1 MIGGL
6 PYPGEDLYGG
16 HMSQVPIA
24 AFDPIFV
31 GFMSLCHQVELTSAV
46 DISLASI
53 SEKFLSWGL
62 MRFIQSD

>member
-1 MIGGL
+1 
-6 PYPGEDLYGG
+6 
-16 HMSQVPIA
+16 MSRVPIA

-46 DISLASI
+46 DISLASM